1 VEFKPWQHATPL
13 MPWWHVWYKISFI
26 TEQRSSTFAE
36 YWKHFVA
43 RLNDVH
49 AFDYNSARS
58 ERIWMKF
65 GALWVYCLELAQT
78 DFGHDPRRSE
88 SESSS
93 RFFVFFCHV
102 TNARLYRFLVRQ
114 ISQNLH
120 TSRGSAMWWILSERN
135 FQSLPT
141 RGRFFPKCTF
151 LISSRMTSD
160 FRRR

>member
-1 VEFKPWQHATPL
+1 MQLHLCRGGMCDIKFLSLLSKEAQPSPSIGNTLWRVWTTFTRSTITP
-13 MPWWHVWYKISFI
+13 PEV
-26 TEQRSSTFAE
+26 
-36 YWKHFVA
+36 
-43 RLNDVH
+43 NG
-49 AFDYNSARS
+49 
-58 ERIWMKF
+58 F
-65 GALWVYCLELAQT
+65 GWNLGHSWVYCLELAQT